1 MIGQERSSYLV
12 TEHRGQISRL
22 FPSDKSNRV
31 TLPHPEEAGAN
42 TIPLKNAIP
51 SDAIPSFPA
60 SRQPN
65 MSTHSQHLPSKN
77 SLSITLTEP
86 FVILRTVDAAG
97 SQPLLDEFAPPS
109 VLRGLLALDLSKAS
123 KISNIQIELQATS
136 CASWSEG
143 MSMLV
148 PPSNFYEQ
156 SQGWALQ
163 RNASFIVPLKSS
175 SALHQRHLLDG
186 PFPWSP
192 VLLIIQTTQNID
204 NLLHL
209 SLLRHLK

>member
-1 MIGQERSSYLV
+1 
-12 TEHRGQISRL
+12 
-22 FPSDKSNRV
+22 
-31 TLPHPEEAGAN
+31 
-42 TIPLKNAIP
+42 
-51 SDAIPSFPA
+51 
-60 SRQPN
+60 
-65 MSTHSQHLPSKN
+65 MSTHSHLPSKN

-148 PPSNFYEQ
+148 PPSNLYER
-156 SQGWALQ
+156 SQGWAPQ

-175 SALHQRHLLDG
+175 SALHHRRLLGD
-186 PFPWSP
+186 PSPWSP
-192 VLLIIQTTQNID
+192 VFLTMQTTRNID
-204 NLLHL
+204 ILLHQSLLHYLKQNLLYQLLPL
-209 SLLRHLK
+209 STPPVIPLKEAECVSEGAQVRTT